1 MKQIGQ
7 FNLART
13 LRWLACAALVAA
25 AMALAFVPNGGVN
38 AQQDKKSQQ
47 KQDPKNQ
54 DPQKKPDDVET
65 IKIGTQLVNVL
76 FSVQDKQNRYVND
89 IKQEDLEIL
98 ENGQTQPIFSFKKEF
113 DLPLTMAILVD
124 VSGSEQYTLPIL
136 KDSGGQFID
145 SVIRVGHD
153 TAAVIKFD
161 GEPVIMQ
168 DLTSNPARVRRGLDQ
183 IEFIGAPPS
192 SIYGGATPPIN
203 GGSRQGGTSIYDS
216 VYATCADM
224 LARKPGRKTI
234 LLLTDGVDTTSRIKI
249 GDAIEEALK
258 SEVVIYAIGIGDT
271 GHFDVNE
278 GVLKKLSE
286 ATGGRAFIPKGH
298 RDLADAFTQ
307 LERDMRQQYLLAYEP
322 KNDTPDGTFRKLE
335 IRLAN
340 RNTKDLKIRHRKGYY
355 APKG

>member
-113 DLPLTMAILVD
+113 DLPL
-124 VSGSEQYTLPIL
+124 TLPIL